1 MGSRIEAIEC
11 RLCEA
16 QSMVLAHGLCVRCHE
31 RKVKADIQVKVLLR
45 ESKKMQEVVKQ
56 IAPF

>member
-1 MGSRIEAIEC
+1 MGSRVEAIEC

-31 RKVKADIQVKVLLR
+31 RKMKADIQVKVLLR

>member
-1 MGSRIEAIEC
+1 MGSRVEAIEC

>member
-1 MGSRIEAIEC
+1 
-11 RLCEA
+11 
-16 QSMVLAHGLCVRCHE
+16 MVLAHGLCIRCHE
-31 RKVKADIQVKVLLR
+31 RKMKAEIQIKVLLR